1 MENSF
6 WCNYEKYATTHGFYW
21 QYRKGEFM
29 QKTILLQ
36 SAGILDEEAKCTLKQ
51 NVYIKD
57 GKFFRIVAENEDD
70 HSVVADETIDCS
82 KYFVSPGLAN
92 LHTHTAMNIFKGIA
106 EDVTAD
112 AWFNEMIW
120 PYESKMTDDDVYI
133 GTLMGISEMINNG
146 VTVFADHYFGEEQVL
161 KAVKETGI
169 RGDLAPTLFGMT
181 PGFHE
186 RLAQVKEF
194 ILEHRNDSDK
204 IAFHMG
210 PHANYTC
217 PSPTLKEIID
227 VAKELDLP
235 IHLHVSEEDV
245 QVEKARKETGMTPF
259 GILHEAGGFDCK
271 VLIGHG
277 LWIEEDD
284 LKYLRDDTW
293 FAFCPKTYMKLA
305 SGKGGFFD
313 HYKKLNYGFGTD
325 GAASSNTLNPMEQAR
340 LFGLLGKYQDRN
352 SAAYTAEEILK
363 HLMAS
368 HQAFPFGSGRM
379 KEGAPADLVIWDLYQ
394 PDTFPFYNPISS
406 ILYSSNS
413 QSVKYTM
420 VAGEFLKYD
429 GKLKMDTDALT
440 KEAIRLQKDLLARG
454 KGKAE
459 VTY

>member
-1 MENSF
+1 ME
-6 WCNYEKYATTHGFYW
+6 
-21 QYRKGEFM
+21 
-29 QKTILLQ
+29 KTVLLKN
-36 SAGILDEEAKCTLKQ
+36 AGLLDEEANCILNQ
-51 NVYIKD
+51 NVYVQE
-57 GKFFRIVAENEDD
+57 GKILKILPAAEDTESI
-70 HSVVADETIDCS
+70 HADETIDCS
-82 KYFVSPGLAN
+82 KYYVSPGLAN

-106 EDVTAD
+106 VDVTAD

-120 PYESKMTDDDVYI
+120 PYESKMTDEDIYV
-133 GTLMGISEMINNG
+133 GTLMGIAEMINNG

-181 PGFHE
+181 PDFHE
-186 RLAQVKEF
+186 RLAQVKAF
-194 ILEHRNDSDK
+194 IQEHRNDSDR
-204 IAFHMG
+204 ISFHMG

-227 VAKELDLP
+227 AAKELNLP

-245 QVEKARKETGMTPF
+245 QVEKAREETGLTPF
-259 GILHEAGGFDCK
+259 GILYEAGGFDCK

-277 LWIEEDD
+277 LWIEEED

-313 HYKKLNYGFGTD
+313 YYKQLNYGFGTD
-325 GAASSNTLNPMEQAR
+325 GAASSNTLNPVEQAR
-340 LFGLLGKYQDRN
+340 LFGLMGKYQERN
-352 SAAYTAEEILK
+352 SAAYTATEIWQ

-368 HQAFPFGSGRM
+368 HQAFPFGSGRL

-394 PDTFPFYNPISS
+394 PDTFPFYSPISA

-413 QSVKYTM
+413 QNVKYTM
-420 VAGEFLKYD
+420 VAGEFLKYN
-429 GKLKMDTDALT
+429 GKLKIDTKTLMQ
-440 KEAIRLQKDLLARG
+440 EAVRLQKALLERG
-454 KGKAE
+454 KGKAQ
-459 VTY
+459 VAY

>member
-1 MENSF
+1 ME
-6 WCNYEKYATTHGFYW
+6 
-21 QYRKGEFM
+21 
-29 QKTILLQ
+29 KTILLKN
-36 SAGILDEEAKCTLKQ
+36 AGLLDEEANCILNQ
-51 NVYIKD
+51 NVYVQE
-57 GKFFRIVAENEDD
+57 GKILKILPAAEDTESI
-70 HSVVADETIDCS
+70 HADETIDCS
-82 KYFVSPGLAN
+82 KYYVSPGLAN

-120 PYESKMTDDDVYI
+120 PYESKMTDEDIYV
-133 GTLMGISEMINNG
+133 GTLMGIAEMINNG
-146 VTVFADHYFGEEQVL
+146 VTVFFFFYFGEEQVL

-181 PGFHE
+181 PDFHE
-186 RLAQVKEF
+186 RLAQVKAF
-194 ILEHRNDSDK
+194 IQEHRNDSDR
-204 IAFHMG
+204 ISFHMG

-227 VAKELDLP
+227 VAKELNLP

-245 QVEKARKETGMTPF
+245 QVEKAREETGLTPF
-259 GILHEAGGFDCK
+259 GILYEAGGFDCK

-277 LWIEEDD
+277 LWIEEED

-313 HYKKLNYGFGTD
+313 YYKQLNYGFGTD
-325 GAASSNTLNPMEQAR
+325 GAASSNTLNPVEQAR
-340 LFGLLGKYQDRN
+340 LFGLMGKYQERN
-352 SAAYTAEEILK
+352 SAAYTATEIWQ

-368 HQAFPFGSGRM
+368 HQAFPFGSGRL

-394 PDTFPFYNPISS
+394 PDTFPFYSPISA

-413 QSVKYTM
+413 QNVKYTM
-420 VAGEFLKYD
+420 VAGEFLKYN
-429 GKLKMDTDALT
+429 GKLKIDTKTLMQ
-440 KEAIRLQKDLLARG
+440 EAVRLQKALLERG
-454 KGKAE
+454 KGKAQ
-459 VTY
+459 VAY

>member
-1 MENSF
+1 ME
-6 WCNYEKYATTHGFYW
+6 
-21 QYRKGEFM
+21 
-29 QKTILLQ
+29 KTVLLKN
-36 SAGILDEEAKCTLKQ
+36 AGLLDEEANCILNQ
-51 NVYIKD
+51 NVYVQE
-57 GKFFRIVAENEDD
+57 GKILKILPAAEDTESI
-70 HSVVADETIDCS
+70 HADETIDCS
-82 KYFVSPGLAN
+82 KYYVSPGLAN

-120 PYESKMTDDDVYI
+120 PYESKMTDEDIYV
-133 GTLMGISEMINNG
+133 GTLMGIAEMINNG

-181 PGFHE
+181 PDFHE
-186 RLAQVKEF
+186 RLAQVKAF
-194 ILEHRNDSDK
+194 IQEHRNDSDR
-204 IAFHMG
+204 ISFHMG

-217 PSPTLKEIID
+217 PSLTLKEIID
-227 VAKELDLP
+227 AAKELNLP

-245 QVEKARKETGMTPF
+245 QVEKAREETGLTPF
-259 GILHEAGGFDCK
+259 GILYEAGGFDCK

-277 LWIEEDD
+277 LWIEEED

-313 HYKKLNYGFGTD
+313 YYKQLNYGFGTD
-325 GAASSNTLNPMEQAR
+325 GAASSNTLNPVEQAR
-340 LFGLLGKYQDRN
+340 LFGLMGKYQERN
-352 SAAYTAEEILK
+352 SAAYTATEIWQ

-368 HQAFPFGSGRM
+368 HQAFPFGSGRL

-394 PDTFPFYNPISS
+394 PDTFPFYSPISA

-413 QSVKYTM
+413 QNVKYTM
-420 VAGEFLKYD
+420 VAGEFLKYN
-429 GKLKMDTDALT
+429 GKLKIDTKTLMQ
-440 KEAIRLQKDLLARG
+440 EAVRLQKALLERG
-454 KGKAE
+454 KGKAQ
-459 VTY
+459 VAY

>member
-1 MENSF
+1 ME
-6 WCNYEKYATTHGFYW
+6 
-21 QYRKGEFM
+21 
-29 QKTILLQ
+29 KTVLLKN
-36 SAGILDEEAKCTLKQ
+36 AGLLDEEANCILNQ
-51 NVYIKD
+51 NVYVQE
-57 GKFFRIVAENEDD
+57 GKILKILPAAEDTESI
-70 HSVVADETIDCS
+70 HADETIDCS
-82 KYFVSPGLAN
+82 KYYVSPGLAN

-120 PYESKMTDDDVYI
+120 PYESKMTDEDIYV
-133 GTLMGISEMINNG
+133 GTLMGIAEMINNG

-181 PGFHE
+181 PDFHE
-186 RLAQVKEF
+186 RLAQVKAF
-194 ILEHRNDSDK
+194 IQEHRNDSDR
-204 IAFHMG
+204 ISFHMG

-227 VAKELDLP
+227 AAKELNLP

-245 QVEKARKETGMTPF
+245 QVEKAREETGLTPF
-259 GILHEAGGFDCK
+259 GILYEAGGFDCK

-277 LWIEEDD
+277 LWIEEED

-313 HYKKLNYGFGTD
+313 YYKQLNYGFGTD
-325 GAASSNTLNPMEQAR
+325 GAASSNTLNPVEQAR
-340 LFGLLGKYQDRN
+340 LFGLMGKYQERN
-352 SAAYTAEEILK
+352 SAAYTATEIWQ

-368 HQAFPFGSGRM
+368 HQAFPFGSGRL

-394 PDTFPFYNPISS
+394 PDTFPFDSPISA

-413 QSVKYTM
+413 QNVKYTM
-420 VAGEFLKYD
+420 VAGEFLKYN
-429 GKLKMDTDALT
+429 GKLKIDTKTLMQ
-440 KEAIRLQKDLLARG
+440 EAVRLQKALLERG
-454 KGKAE
+454 KGKAQ
-459 VTY
+459 VAY

>member
-1 MENSF
+1 ME
-6 WCNYEKYATTHGFYW
+6 
-21 QYRKGEFM
+21 
-29 QKTILLQ
+29 KTILLKN
-36 SAGILDEEAKCTLKQ
+36 AGLLDEEANCILNQ
-51 NVYIKD
+51 NVYVQE
-57 GKFFRIVAENEDD
+57 GKILKILPAAEDTESI
-70 HSVVADETIDCS
+70 HADETIDCS
-82 KYFVSPGLAN
+82 KYYVSPGLAN

-120 PYESKMTDDDVYI
+120 PYESKMTDEDIYV
-133 GTLMGISEMINNG
+133 GTLMGIAEMINNG

-181 PGFHE
+181 PDFHE
-186 RLAQVKEF
+186 RLAQVKAF
-194 ILEHRNDSDK
+194 IQEHRNDSDR
-204 IAFHMG
+204 ISFHMG

-227 VAKELDLP
+227 VAKELNLP

-245 QVEKARKETGMTPF
+245 QVEKAREETGLTPF
-259 GILHEAGGFDCK
+259 GILYAAGGFDCK

-277 LWIEEDD
+277 LWIEEED

-313 HYKKLNYGFGTD
+313 YYKQLNYGFGTD
-325 GAASSNTLNPMEQAR
+325 GAASSNTLNPVEQAR
-340 LFGLLGKYQDRN
+340 LFGLMGKYQERN
-352 SAAYTAEEILK
+352 SAAYTATEIWQ

-368 HQAFPFGSGRM
+368 HQAFPFGSGRL
-379 KEGAPADLVIWDLYQ
+379 KEGASADLVIWDLYQ
-394 PDTFPFYNPISS
+394 PDTFPFYSPISA

-413 QSVKYTM
+413 QNVKYTM
-420 VAGEFLKYD
+420 VAGEFLKYN
-429 GKLKMDTDALT
+429 GKLKIDTKTLMQ
-440 KEAIRLQKDLLARG
+440 EAVRLQKALLERG
-454 KGKAE
+454 KGKAQ
-459 VTY
+459 VAY

>member
-1 MENSF
+1 ME
-6 WCNYEKYATTHGFYW
+6 
-21 QYRKGEFM
+21 
-29 QKTILLQ
+29 KTILLKN
-36 SAGILDEEAKCTLKQ
+36 AGLLDEEANCILNQ
-51 NVYIKD
+51 NVYVQE
-57 GKFFRIVAENEDD
+57 GKILKILPAAEDTESI
-70 HSVVADETIDCS
+70 HADETIDCS
-82 KYFVSPGLAN
+82 KYYVSPGLAN

-120 PYESKMTDDDVYI
+120 PYESKMTDEDIYV
-133 GTLMGISEMINNG
+133 GTLMGIAEMINNG

-181 PGFHE
+181 PDFHE
-186 RLAQVKEF
+186 RLAQVKAF
-194 ILEHRNDSDK
+194 IQEHRNDSDR
-204 IAFHMG
+204 ISFHMG

-227 VAKELDLP
+227 VAKELNLP

-245 QVEKARKETGMTPF
+245 QVEKAREETGLTPF
-259 GILHEAGGFDCK
+259 GILYEAGGFDCK

-277 LWIEEDD
+277 LWIEEED

-313 HYKKLNYGFGTD
+313 YYKQLNYGFGTD
-325 GAASSNTLNPMEQAR
+325 GAASSNTLNPVEQAR
-340 LFGLLGKYQDRN
+340 LFGLMGKYQERN
-352 SAAYTAEEILK
+352 SAAYTATEIWQ

-368 HQAFPFGSGRM
+368 HQAFSFGSGRL

-394 PDTFPFYNPISS
+394 PDTFPFYSPISA

-413 QSVKYTM
+413 QNVKYTM
-420 VAGEFLKYD
+420 VAGEFLKYN
-429 GKLKMDTDALT
+429 GKLKIDTKTLMQ
-440 KEAIRLQKDLLARG
+440 EAVRLQKALLERG
-454 KGKAE
+454 KEKAQ
-459 VTY
+459 VAY

>member
-1 MENSF
+1 ME
-6 WCNYEKYATTHGFYW
+6 
-21 QYRKGEFM
+21 
-29 QKTILLQ
+29 KTVLLKN
-36 SAGILDEEAKCTLKQ
+36 AELLDEEANCILNQ
-51 NVYIKD
+51 NVYVQE
-57 GKFFRIVAENEDD
+57 GKILKILPAAEDTESI
-70 HSVVADETIDCS
+70 HADETIDCS
-82 KYFVSPGLAN
+82 KYYVSPGLAN

-120 PYESKMTDDDVYI
+120 PYESKMTDEDIYV
-133 GTLMGISEMINNG
+133 GTLMGIAEMINNG

-181 PGFHE
+181 PDFHE
-186 RLAQVKEF
+186 RLAQVKAF
-194 ILEHRNDSDK
+194 IQEHRNDSDR
-204 IAFHMG
+204 ISFHMG

-227 VAKELDLP
+227 AAKELNLP

-245 QVEKARKETGMTPF
+245 QVEKAREETGLTPF
-259 GILHEAGGFDCK
+259 GILYEAGGFDCK

-277 LWIEEDD
+277 LWIEEED

-313 HYKKLNYGFGTD
+313 YYKQLNYGFGTD
-325 GAASSNTLNPMEQAR
+325 GAASSNTLNPVEQAR
-340 LFGLLGKYQDRN
+340 LFGLMGKYQERN
-352 SAAYTAEEILK
+352 SAAYTATEIWQ

-368 HQAFPFGSGRM
+368 HQAFPFGSGRL

-394 PDTFPFYNPISS
+394 PDTFPFYSPISA

-413 QSVKYTM
+413 QNVKYTM
-420 VAGEFLKYD
+420 VAGEFLKYN
-429 GKLKMDTDALT
+429 GKLKIDTKTLMQ
-440 KEAIRLQKDLLARG
+440 EAVRLQKALLERG
-454 KGKAE
+454 KGKAQ
-459 VTY
+459 VAY

>member
-1 MENSF
+1 M
-6 WCNYEKYATTHGFYW
+6 G
-21 QYRKGEFM
+21 
-29 QKTILLQ
+29 KTILLKDA
-36 SAGILDEEAKCTLKQ
+36 SLLNEKAECILHQ
-51 NVYIKD
+51 NLYVQD
-57 GKFFRIVAENEDD
+57 GKILKIVDKDQDD
-70 HSVVADETIDCS
+70 GSIQAQETIACAG
-82 KYFVSPGLAN
+82 YYVSPGLAN
-92 LHTHTAMNIFKGIA
+92 LHVHTAMNIFKGIA

-120 PYESKMTDDDVYI
+120 PYESKMTDEDVYM
-133 GTLMGISEMINNG
+133 GTMLGIAEMLNNG

-161 KAVKETGI
+161 KAVKDTGI
-169 RGDLAPTLFGMT
+169 RGDLAPTIFGAT
-181 PGFHE
+181 PDFPE
-186 RLAQVKEF
+186 RLAQAKEF
-194 ILEHRNDSDK
+194 IVNHRNDSDK

-217 PSPTLKEIID
+217 PGETLGQIVDE
-227 VAKELDLP
+227 AKALKLP

-245 QVEKARKETGMTPF
+245 QVEKARRETGMTPF

-284 LKYLRDDTW
+284 LKYLKEDTW

-305 SGKGGFFD
+305 SGRGGFFD
-313 HYKKLNYGFGTD
+313 YYKQLNYGFGTD
-325 GAASSNTLNPMEQAR
+325 GAASSNTLNPVEQAR

-352 SAAYTAEEILK
+352 SAAFTATEIWQ
-363 HLMAS
+363 HLMAG
-368 HQAFPFGSGRM
+368 HQAFPFGSGRLVQ
-379 KEGAPADLVIWDLYQ
+379 GAPADLVIWDLHQ
-394 PDTFPFYNPISS
+394 LDTFPFYSPISA

-413 QSVKYTM
+413 QNVKYTM

-429 GKLKMDTDALT
+429 GKLKMDTQALIR
-440 KEAIRLQKDLLARG
+440 EAIGLQKALLARG

>member
-1 MENSF
+1 ME
-6 WCNYEKYATTHGFYW
+6 
-21 QYRKGEFM
+21 
-29 QKTILLQ
+29 KTILLKN
-36 SAGILDEEAKCTLKQ
+36 AGLLDEEANCILNQ
-51 NVYIKD
+51 NVYVQE
-57 GKFFRIVAENEDD
+57 GKILKILPAAEDTESI
-70 HSVVADETIDCS
+70 HADETIDCS
-82 KYFVSPGLAN
+82 KYYVSPGLAN

-120 PYESKMTDDDVYI
+120 PYESKMTDEDIYV
-133 GTLMGISEMINNG
+133 GTLMGIAEMINNG

-181 PGFHE
+181 PDFHE
-186 RLAQVKEF
+186 CLAQVKAF
-194 ILEHRNDSDK
+194 IQEHRNDSDR
-204 IAFHMG
+204 ISFHME

-227 VAKELDLP
+227 VAKELNLP

-245 QVEKARKETGMTPF
+245 QVEKAREETGLTPF
-259 GILHEAGGFDCK
+259 GILYEAGGFDCK

-277 LWIEEDD
+277 LWIEEED

-313 HYKKLNYGFGTD
+313 YYKQLNYGFGTD
-325 GAASSNTLNPMEQAR
+325 GAASSNTLNPVEQAR
-340 LFGLLGKYQDRN
+340 LFGLMGKYQERN
-352 SAAYTAEEILK
+352 SAAYTATEIWQ

-368 HQAFPFGSGRM
+368 HQAFPFGSGRL

-394 PDTFPFYNPISS
+394 PDTFPFYSPISA

-413 QSVKYTM
+413 QNVKYTM
-420 VAGEFLKYD
+420 VAGEFLKYN
-429 GKLKMDTDALT
+429 GKLKIDTKTLMQ
-440 KEAIRLQKDLLARG
+440 EAVRLQKALLERG
-454 KGKAE
+454 KGKAQ
-459 VTY
+459 VAY

>member
-1 MENSF
+1 ME
-6 WCNYEKYATTHGFYW
+6 
-21 QYRKGEFM
+21 
-29 QKTILLQ
+29 KTILLKN
-36 SAGILDEEAKCTLKQ
+36 AGLLDEEANCILNQ
-51 NVYIKD
+51 NVYVQE
-57 GKFFRIVAENEDD
+57 GKILKILPAAEDTESI
-70 HSVVADETIDCS
+70 HADETIDCS
-82 KYFVSPGLAN
+82 KYYVSPGLAN

-120 PYESKMTDDDVYI
+120 PYESKMTDEDIYV
-133 GTLMGISEMINNG
+133 GTLMGIAEMINNG

-181 PGFHE
+181 PDFHE
-186 RLAQVKEF
+186 RLAQVKAF
-194 ILEHRNDSDK
+194 IQEHRNDSDR
-204 IAFHMG
+204 ISFHMG

-227 VAKELDLP
+227 VAKELNLP

-245 QVEKARKETGMTPF
+245 QVEKAREETGLTPF
-259 GILHEAGGFDCK
+259 GILYAAGGFDCK

-277 LWIEEDD
+277 LWIEEED

-313 HYKKLNYGFGTD
+313 YYKQLNYGFGTD
-325 GAASSNTLNPMEQAR
+325 GAASSNTLNPVEQAR
-340 LFGLLGKYQDRN
+340 LFGLMGKYQERN
-352 SAAYTAEEILK
+352 SAAYTATEIWQ

-368 HQAFPFGSGRM
+368 HQAFSFGSGRL

-394 PDTFPFYNPISS
+394 PDTFPFYSPISA

-413 QSVKYTM
+413 QNVKYTM
-420 VAGEFLKYD
+420 VAGEFLKYN
-429 GKLKMDTDALT
+429 GKLKIDTKTLMQ
-440 KEAIRLQKDLLARG
+440 EAVRLQKALLERG
-454 KGKAE
+454 KGKAQ
-459 VTY
+459 VAY

>member
-1 MENSF
+1 ME
-6 WCNYEKYATTHGFYW
+6 
-21 QYRKGEFM
+21 
-29 QKTILLQ
+29 KTILLKN
-36 SAGILDEEAKCTLKQ
+36 AGLLDEEANCILNQ
-51 NVYIKD
+51 NVYVQE
-57 GKFFRIVAENEDD
+57 GKILKILPAAEDTESI
-70 HSVVADETIDCS
+70 HADETIDCS
-82 KYFVSPGLAN
+82 KYYVSPGLAN

-120 PYESKMTDDDVYI
+120 PYESKMTDEDIYV
-133 GTLMGISEMINNG
+133 GTLMGIAEMINNG

-181 PGFHE
+181 PDFHE
-186 RLAQVKEF
+186 RLAQVKAF
-194 ILEHRNDSDK
+194 IQEHRNDSDR
-204 IAFHMG
+204 ISFHMG

-227 VAKELDLP
+227 VAKELNLP

-245 QVEKARKETGMTPF
+245 QVEKAREETGLTPF
-259 GILHEAGGFDCK
+259 GILYEAGGFDCK

-277 LWIEEDD
+277 LCIEEED

-313 HYKKLNYGFGTD
+313 YYKQLNYGFGTD
-325 GAASSNTLNPMEQAR
+325 GAASSNTLNPVEQAR
-340 LFGLLGKYQDRN
+340 LFGLMGKYQERN
-352 SAAYTAEEILK
+352 SAAYTATEIWQ

-368 HQAFPFGSGRM
+368 HQAFPFGSGRL

-394 PDTFPFYNPISS
+394 PDTFPFYSPISA

-413 QSVKYTM
+413 QNVKYTM
-420 VAGEFLKYD
+420 VAGEFLKYN
-429 GKLKMDTDALT
+429 GKLKIDTKTLMQ
-440 KEAIRLQKDLLARG
+440 EAIRLQKALLERG
-454 KGKAE
+454 KGKAQ
-459 VTY
+459 VAY

>member
-1 MENSF
+1 ME
-6 WCNYEKYATTHGFYW
+6 KI
-21 QYRKGEFM
+21 
-29 QKTILLQ
+29 ILLKN
-36 SAGILDEEAKCTLKQ
+36 AGLLDEEANCILNQ
-51 NVYIKD
+51 NVYVQE
-57 GKFFRIVAENEDD
+57 GKILKILPAAEDIESI
-70 HSVVADETIDCS
+70 HADETIDCS
-82 KYFVSPGLAN
+82 KYYVSPGLAN

-120 PYESKMTDDDVYI
+120 PYESKMTDEDIYV
-133 GTLMGISEMINNG
+133 GTLMGIAEMINNG

-181 PGFHE
+181 PDFHE
-186 RLAQVKEF
+186 RLTQVKAF
-194 ILEHRNDSDK
+194 IQEHRNDSDR
-204 IAFHMG
+204 ISFHMG

-227 VAKELDLP
+227 VAKELNLP

-245 QVEKARKETGMTPF
+245 QVEKAREETGLTPF
-259 GILHEAGGFDCK
+259 GILYEAGGFDCK

-277 LWIEEDD
+277 LWIEEED

-313 HYKKLNYGFGTD
+313 YYKQLNYGFGTD
-325 GAASSNTLNPMEQAR
+325 GAASSNTLNPVEQAR
-340 LFGLLGKYQDRN
+340 LFGLMGKYQERN
-352 SAAYTAEEILK
+352 SAAYTATEIWQ

-368 HQAFPFGSGRM
+368 HQAFPFGSGRL

-394 PDTFPFYNPISS
+394 PDTFPFYSPISA

-413 QSVKYTM
+413 QNVKYTM
-420 VAGEFLKYD
+420 VAGEFLKYN
-429 GKLKMDTDALT
+429 GKLKIDTKTLMQ
-440 KEAIRLQKDLLARG
+440 EAVRLQKALLERG
-454 KGKAE
+454 KGKAQ
-459 VTY
+459 VAY

>member
-1 MENSF
+1 ME
-6 WCNYEKYATTHGFYW
+6 
-21 QYRKGEFM
+21 
-29 QKTILLQ
+29 KTILLKN
-36 SAGILDEEAKCTLKQ
+36 AGLLDEEANCILNQ
-51 NVYIKD
+51 NVYVQE
-57 GKFFRIVAENEDD
+57 GKILKILPAAEDTESI
-70 HSVVADETIDCS
+70 HADETIDCS
-82 KYFVSPGLAN
+82 KYYVSPGLAN

-120 PYESKMTDDDVYI
+120 PYESKMTDEDIYV
-133 GTLMGISEMINNG
+133 GTLMGIAEMINNG

-181 PGFHE
+181 PDFHE
-186 RLAQVKEF
+186 RLAQVKAF
-194 ILEHRNDSDK
+194 IQEHRNDSDR
-204 IAFHMG
+204 ISFHMG

-227 VAKELDLP
+227 VAKELNLP

-245 QVEKARKETGMTPF
+245 QVEKAREETGLTPF
-259 GILHEAGGFDCK
+259 GILYAAGGFDCK

-277 LWIEEDD
+277 LWIEEED

-313 HYKKLNYGFGTD
+313 YYKQLNYGFGTD
-325 GAASSNTLNPMEQAR
+325 GAASSNTLNPVEQAR
-340 LFGLLGKYQDRN
+340 LFGLMGKYQERN
-352 SAAYTAEEILK
+352 SAAYTATEIWQ

-368 HQAFPFGSGRM
+368 HQAFPFGSGRL

-394 PDTFPFYNPISS
+394 LDTFPFYSPISA

-413 QSVKYTM
+413 QNVKYTM
-420 VAGEFLKYD
+420 VAGEFLKYN
-429 GKLKMDTDALT
+429 GKLKIDTKTLMQ
-440 KEAIRLQKDLLARG
+440 EAVRLQKALLERG
-454 KGKAE
+454 KGKAQ
-459 VTY
+459 VAY

>member
-1 MENSF
+1 ME
-6 WCNYEKYATTHGFYW
+6 
-21 QYRKGEFM
+21 
-29 QKTILLQ
+29 KTVLLKN
-36 SAGILDEEAKCTLKQ
+36 AGLLDEEANCILNQ
-51 NVYIKD
+51 NVYVQE
-57 GKFFRIVAENEDD
+57 GKILKILPAAEDTESI
-70 HSVVADETIDCS
+70 HADETIDCS
-82 KYFVSPGLAN
+82 KYYVSPGLAN
-92 LHTHTAMNIFKGIA
+92 LHTHTAMNIFKRIA

-120 PYESKMTDDDVYI
+120 PYESKMTDEDIYV
-133 GTLMGISEMINNG
+133 GTLMGIAEMINNG

-181 PGFHE
+181 PDFHE
-186 RLAQVKEF
+186 RLAQVKAF
-194 ILEHRNDSDK
+194 IQEHRNDSDR
-204 IAFHMG
+204 ISFHMG

-227 VAKELDLP
+227 AAKELNLP

-245 QVEKARKETGMTPF
+245 QVEKAREETGLTPF
-259 GILHEAGGFDCK
+259 GILYEAGGFDCK

-277 LWIEEDD
+277 LWIEEED

-313 HYKKLNYGFGTD
+313 YYKQLNYGFGTD
-325 GAASSNTLNPMEQAR
+325 GAASSNTLNPVEQAR
-340 LFGLLGKYQDRN
+340 LFGLMGKYQERN
-352 SAAYTAEEILK
+352 SAAYTATEIWQ

-368 HQAFPFGSGRM
+368 HQAFPFGSGRL

-394 PDTFPFYNPISS
+394 PDTFPFYSPISA

-413 QSVKYTM
+413 QNVKYTM
-420 VAGEFLKYD
+420 VAGEFLKYN
-429 GKLKMDTDALT
+429 GKLKIDTKTLMQ
-440 KEAIRLQKDLLARG
+440 EAVRLQKALLERG
-454 KGKAE
+454 KGKAQ
-459 VTY
+459 VAY

>member
-1 MENSF
+1 ME
-6 WCNYEKYATTHGFYW
+6 
-21 QYRKGEFM
+21 
-29 QKTILLQ
+29 KTVLLKN
-36 SAGILDEEAKCTLKQ
+36 AELLDEEANCILNQ
-51 NVYIKD
+51 NVYVQE
-57 GKFFRIVAENEDD
+57 GKILKILPAAEDTESI
-70 HSVVADETIDCS
+70 HADETIDCS
-82 KYFVSPGLAN
+82 KYYVSPGLAN

-112 AWFNEMIW
+112 SWFNEMIW
-120 PYESKMTDDDVYI
+120 PYESKMTDEDIYV
-133 GTLMGISEMINNG
+133 GTLMGIAEMINNG

-181 PGFHE
+181 PDFHE
-186 RLAQVKEF
+186 RLAQVKAF
-194 ILEHRNDSDK
+194 IQEHRNDSDR
-204 IAFHMG
+204 ISFHMG

-227 VAKELDLP
+227 AAKELNLP

-245 QVEKARKETGMTPF
+245 QVEKAREETGLTPF
-259 GILHEAGGFDCK
+259 GILYEAGGFDCK

-277 LWIEEDD
+277 LWIEEED

-313 HYKKLNYGFGTD
+313 YYKQLNYGFGTD
-325 GAASSNTLNPMEQAR
+325 GAASSNTLNPVEQAR
-340 LFGLLGKYQDRN
+340 LFGLMGKYQERN
-352 SAAYTAEEILK
+352 SAAYTATEIWQ

-368 HQAFPFGSGRM
+368 HQAFPFGSGRL

-394 PDTFPFYNPISS
+394 PDTFPFYSPISA

-413 QSVKYTM
+413 QNVKYTM
-420 VAGEFLKYD
+420 VAGEFLKYN
-429 GKLKMDTDALT
+429 GKLKIDTKTLMQ
-440 KEAIRLQKDLLARG
+440 EAVRLQKALLERG
-454 KGKAE
+454 KGKAQ
-459 VTY
+459 VAY

>member
-1 MENSF
+1 ME
-6 WCNYEKYATTHGFYW
+6 
-21 QYRKGEFM
+21 
-29 QKTILLQ
+29 KTILLKN
-36 SAGILDEEAKCTLKQ
+36 AGLFDEEANCILNQ
-51 NVYIKD
+51 NVYVQE
-57 GKFFRIVAENEDD
+57 GKILKILPAAEDTESI
-70 HSVVADETIDCS
+70 HADETIDCS
-82 KYFVSPGLAN
+82 KYYVSPGLAN

-120 PYESKMTDDDVYI
+120 PYESKMTDEDIYV
-133 GTLMGISEMINNG
+133 GTLMGIAEMINNG

-181 PGFHE
+181 PDFHE
-186 RLAQVKEF
+186 RLAQVKAF
-194 ILEHRNDSDK
+194 IQEHRNDSDR
-204 IAFHMG
+204 ISFHMG

-227 VAKELDLP
+227 VAKELNLP

-245 QVEKARKETGMTPF
+245 QVEKAREETGLTPF
-259 GILHEAGGFDCK
+259 GILYEAGGFDCK

-277 LWIEEDD
+277 LWIEEED

-313 HYKKLNYGFGTD
+313 YYKQLNYGFGTD
-325 GAASSNTLNPMEQAR
+325 GAASSNTLNPVEQAR
-340 LFGLLGKYQDRN
+340 LFGLMGKYQERN
-352 SAAYTAEEILK
+352 SAAYTATEIWQ

-368 HQAFPFGSGRM
+368 HQAFSFGSGRL

-394 PDTFPFYNPISS
+394 PDTFPFYSPISA

-413 QSVKYTM
+413 QNVKYTM
-420 VAGEFLKYD
+420 VAGEFLKYN
-429 GKLKMDTDALT
+429 GKLKIDTKTLMQ
-440 KEAIRLQKDLLARG
+440 EAVRLQKALLERG
-454 KGKAE
+454 KGKAQ
-459 VTY
+459 VAY

>member
-1 MENSF
+1 ME
-6 WCNYEKYATTHGFYW
+6 
-21 QYRKGEFM
+21 
-29 QKTILLQ
+29 KTILLKN
-36 SAGILDEEAKCTLKQ
+36 AGLLDEEANCILNQ
-51 NVYIKD
+51 NVYVQE
-57 GKFFRIVAENEDD
+57 GKILKILPAAEDTESI
-70 HSVVADETIDCS
+70 HADETIDCS
-82 KYFVSPGLAN
+82 KYYVSPGLAN

-120 PYESKMTDDDVYI
+120 PYESKMTDEDIYV
-133 GTLMGISEMINNG
+133 GTLMGIAEMINNG

-181 PGFHE
+181 PDFHE
-186 RLAQVKEF
+186 RLAQVKAF
-194 ILEHRNDSDK
+194 IQEHRNDSDR
-204 IAFHMG
+204 ISFHMG

-227 VAKELDLP
+227 VAKGLNLP

-245 QVEKARKETGMTPF
+245 QVEKAREETGLTPF
-259 GILHEAGGFDCK
+259 GILYEAGGFDCK

-277 LWIEEDD
+277 LWIEEED

-313 HYKKLNYGFGTD
+313 YYKQLNYGFGTD
-325 GAASSNTLNPMEQAR
+325 GAASSNTLNPVEQAR
-340 LFGLLGKYQDRN
+340 LFGLMGKYQERN
-352 SAAYTAEEILK
+352 SAAYTATEIWQ

-368 HQAFPFGSGRM
+368 HQAFPFGSGRL

-394 PDTFPFYNPISS
+394 LDTFPFYSPISA

-413 QSVKYTM
+413 QNVKYTM
-420 VAGEFLKYD
+420 VAGEFLKYN
-429 GKLKMDTDALT
+429 GKLKIDTKTLMQ
-440 KEAIRLQKDLLARG
+440 EAVRLQKALLERG
-454 KGKAE
+454 KGKAQ
-459 VTY
+459 VAY

>member
-1 MENSF
+1 ME
-6 WCNYEKYATTHGFYW
+6 
-21 QYRKGEFM
+21 
-29 QKTILLQ
+29 KTILLKN
-36 SAGILDEEAKCTLKQ
+36 AGLLDEEANCILNQ
-51 NVYIKD
+51 NVYVQE
-57 GKFFRIVAENEDD
+57 GKILKILPAAEDTESI
-70 HSVVADETIDCS
+70 HADETINCS
-82 KYFVSPGLAN
+82 KYYVSPGLAN

-120 PYESKMTDDDVYI
+120 PYESKMTDEDIYV
-133 GTLMGISEMINNG
+133 GTLMGIAEMINNG

-181 PGFHE
+181 PDFHE
-186 RLAQVKEF
+186 RLAQVKAF
-194 ILEHRNDSDK
+194 IQEHRNDSDR
-204 IAFHMG
+204 ISFHMG

-227 VAKELDLP
+227 VAKELNLP

-245 QVEKARKETGMTPF
+245 QVEKAREETGLTPF
-259 GILHEAGGFDCK
+259 GILYEAGGFDCK

-277 LWIEEDD
+277 LWIEEED

-293 FAFCPKTYMKLA
+293 FAFCPKTYVKLS

-313 HYKKLNYGFGTD
+313 YYKQLNYGFGTD
-325 GAASSNTLNPMEQAR
+325 GAASSNTLNPVEQAR
-340 LFGLLGKYQDRN
+340 LFGLMGKYQERN
-352 SAAYTAEEILK
+352 SAAYTATEIWQ

-368 HQAFPFGSGRM
+368 HQAFPFGSGRL

-394 PDTFPFYNPISS
+394 PDTFPFYSPISA

-413 QSVKYTM
+413 QNVKYTM
-420 VAGEFLKYD
+420 VAGEFLKYN
-429 GKLKMDTDALT
+429 GKLKIDTKTLMQ
-440 KEAIRLQKDLLARG
+440 EAVRLQKALLERG
-454 KGKAE
+454 KGKAQ
-459 VTY
+459 VVY

>member
-1 MENSF
+1 MG
-6 WCNYEKYATTHGFYW
+6 KTVLL
-21 QYRKGEFM
+21 KGAS
-29 QKTILLQ
+29 LLN
-36 SAGILDEEAKCTLKQ
+36 EAAECIRNQ
-51 NVYIKD
+51 NLYVQD
-57 GKFFRIVAENEDD
+57 GKILKILPQKDD
-70 HSVVADETIDCS
+70 DYSIEAQEVLECG
-82 KYFVSPGLAN
+82 KYYVSPGLAN
-92 LHTHTAMNIFKGIA
+92 LHVHTAMNIFKGIA

-120 PYESKMTDDDVYI
+120 PYESKMTDEDVYV
-133 GTLMGISEMINNG
+133 GTLLGIAEMLNNG

-169 RGDLAPTLFGMT
+169 RGDLAPTIFGAA
-181 PGFHE
+181 PEFPE

-194 ILEHRNDSDK
+194 IVNHRNDSDK

-217 PSPTLKEIID
+217 PAPTLGQIVDE
-227 VAKELDLP
+227 AKALNLP
-235 IHLHVSEEDV
+235 LHLHVSEEEA
-245 QVEKARKETGMTPF
+245 QVKKARAETGLTPF

-277 LWIEEDD
+277 LWVEEGD
-284 LKYLRDDTW
+284 LKFLKEDTW

-313 HYKKLNYGFGTD
+313 YHKQLNYGFGTD
-325 GAASSNTLNPMEQAR
+325 GAASSNTLNPVEQAR
-340 LFGLLGKYQDRN
+340 IFGLLGKYQDQN
-352 SAAYTAEEILK
+352 AAAYAAADIWQ
-363 HLMAS
+363 HLMKS
-368 HQAFPFGSGRM
+368 HEEFPFGSGRL
-379 KEGAPADLVIWDLYQ
+379 KEGAPADLVIWDLHQ
-394 PDTFPFYNPISS
+394 LDTFPFYNPVSA

-413 QSVKYTM
+413 QNVKYTM

-429 GKLKMDTDALT
+429 GRLKMDVDALI
-440 KEAIRLQKDLLARG
+440 KEAVRLQKALLERG